1 MRVIEKI
8 KTFLNI
14 RYDMKEGRNPHID
27 ALKGIAMIVVV
38 WGHSVQVNDPNFS
51 YNPLYLTNYPWAM
64 PMFMMLSGF
73 ILFTQLSSTVLDY
86 VKKYALRLILPFF
99 VWALVSYVFFHFY
112 RDVSLPAYLWSVA
125 KAPGTHLWFLWNLF
139 INAVVLFLVL
149 KLVRV
154 KNWVRWEN
162 YFVIASMLFSR
173 AFSSDYFGLS
183 DFKVY
188 YPYYA
193 AGYFVFKYW
202 DWLIAHRKVIYA
214 FGLISFPLLV
224 LGYRRN
230 ELPTFYPFLLNI
242 FGETGLA
249 RLIVSVYKYVIAF
262 AGMALVA
269 FLIDLVR
276 KTRLYVFLCWVGTLT
291 LDIYVC
297 HRYFLNFGVGSGVWQ
312 YLSAALFG
320 FFGSLALT
328 LLVLRRFRISRLLFL
343 GEPFWKKKNLSS
355 TSGE

>member
-1 MRVIEKI
+1 MPVIEKV
-8 KTFLNI
+8 KSFLKI
-14 RYDMKEGRNPHID
+14 GYDLNSGRNTYID
-27 ALKGIAMIVVV
+27 ALKGIAIIIVVFA
-38 WGHSVQVNDPNFS
+38 HSVQINDADFS
-51 YNPLYLTNYPWAM
+51 HNPFYLTFVPFAM
-64 PMFMMLSGF
+64 PLFMLLSGF
-73 ILFTQLSSTVLDY
+73 IIFTQISSPVLIY
-86 VKKYALRLILPFF
+86 IKKYALRLILPFF
-99 VWALVSYVFFHFY
+99 VWALVSYVYFRFY
-112 RDVSLPAYLWSVA
+112 SDFSLPAYLWSVA

-154 KNWVRWEN
+154 KNWGRWEN

-202 DWLIAHRKVIYA
+202 DVLKAHRKMIYA

-230 ELPTFYPFLLNI
+230 ELPTFYPFLVNL
-242 FGETGLA
+242 FGEAGPA
-249 RLIVSVYKYVIAF
+249 RLIVSIYKYVIAF

-269 FLIDLVR
+269 FVVDLVR
-276 KTRLYVFLCWVGTLT
+276 KTPVYIVLCWVGTLT

-297 HRYFLNFGVGSGVWQ
+297 HRYFLNMGAGDGVWQ
-312 YLSAALFG
+312 YLSAAVVA

-328 LLVLRRFRISRLLFL
+328 LIVLQRFRITRLLFL
-343 GEPFWKKKNLSS
+343 GEPFGKKTKKPS